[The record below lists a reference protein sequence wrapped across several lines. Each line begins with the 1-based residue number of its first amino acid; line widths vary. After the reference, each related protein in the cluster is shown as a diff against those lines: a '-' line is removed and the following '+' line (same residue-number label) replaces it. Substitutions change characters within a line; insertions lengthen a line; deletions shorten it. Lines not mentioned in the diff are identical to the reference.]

1 MTSFESFFK
10 RLVQAID
17 VSSQAELARILGI
30 DPAAVTQAKTR
41 GVPKAWALSLA
52 AKFGI
57 NPEWLST
64 GQGPMHS
71 QSNAHIV
78 MIPKVW
84 AKACAG
90 AGSFDVN
97 ADIIDELPFERS
109 WLIRKGN
116 PKTIVAM
123 EVIGDSM
130 SPELE
135 PGDNIL
141 VDQSQNQIMDNKI
154 YVLGVEDT
162 LQIKR
167 VQTHPGL
174 AILFSTNQRYLPVT
188 LQGDEL
194 ETLRVVGRVLWS
206 SREY

>member
-1 MTSFESFFK
+1 MTSFEHFFK
-10 RLVQAID
+10 RVVQAID
-17 VSSQAELARILGI
+17 ISTQAELARTLGI
-30 DPAAVTQAKTR
+30 DPAAVTQAKAR

-90 AGSFDVN
+90 GGSFDVN

-116 PKTIVAM
+116 PNTIVAM

-141 VDQSQNQIMDNKI
+141 VDQGQTQIMDNHI

-174 AILFSTNQRYLPVT
+174 VILFSTNQRYLPVT
-188 LQGDEL
+188 LQGDQL
-194 ETLRVVGRVLWS
+194 ETLQVIGRVLWS